1 MSLRLRPILSCFLF
15 TLFPAQGADTPFT
28 KMENCQYSKT
38 EWADGDSFPIVDAS
52 GKEMTVR
59 LYGVDCIETQSSE
72 DSDARRLLQQQRYFG
87 IHELGRDF
95 AIARGRDATIF
106 TAAALQKPFTVH
118 TTFADARGDARFK
131 RVYAFVTTAKGEDL
145 GALLIKAGLARAFG
159 VYRSTPD
166 GVSHEELRQRMS
178 DLELQALRRGVGI
191 WAKTNWDKLPE
202 ERRQLRKELAD
213 LDEAKGNLPSTTNSG
228 KIDINKASRAE
239 LMSIKGIGE
248 ITANNIIGARPYKK
262 IDDLRNVPGIG
273 EKSYLKLSVSLEV
286 R

>member
-1 MSLRLRPILSCFLF
+1 MSPRLLIILSCILV
-15 TLFPAQGADTPFT
+15 TLFPTQGAETIFT
-28 KMENCQYSKT
+28 KIENCQYRKT
-38 EWADGDSFPIVDAS
+38 DWADGDSFPIFDAS
-52 GKEMTVR
+52 GKEMTIR
-59 LYGVDCIETQSSE
+59 LYGIDCIETQSSE

-95 AIARGRDATIF
+95 AIARGQAATTF
-106 TAAALQKPFTVH
+106 TAAVLQKPFTVH

-131 RVYAFVTTAKGEDL
+131 RVYAFVTTANGEDL
-145 GALLIKAGLARAFG
+145 GTLLIKAGLARAFG

-213 LDEAKGNLPSTTNSG
+213 LDEAKGNLPSTKNSG

-239 LMSIKGIGE
+239 LMSIKGVGE
-248 ITANNIIGARPYKK
+248 ITATNIIGARQFKK
-262 IDDLRNVPGIG
+262 IEDLRKVPGIG
-273 EKSYLKLSVSLEV
+273 EKTFLKLASSLEV

>member
-1 MSLRLRPILSCFLF
+1 MSPRLLITLACLAAA
-15 TLFPAQGADTPFT
+15 LFPSQGAENPFT
-28 KMENCQYSKT
+28 KMENCLYSKSD
-38 EWADGDSFPIVDAS
+38 WSDGDSFPIKDAT
-52 GKEMTVR
+52 GKEITIR
-59 LYGVDCIETQSSE
+59 LYGIDCIETQSSE

-87 IHELGRDF
+87 IHEQGRDF
-95 AIARGRDATIF
+95 AIARGRDATAF
-106 TAAALQKPFTVH
+106 TATALEKPFTVH

-131 RVYAFVTTAKGEDL
+131 RVYAFVTTANGEDL
-145 GALLIKAGLARAFG
+145 GTLLIKAGLARAFG
-159 VYRSTPD
+159 VYRSTPE
-166 GVSHEELRQRMS
+166 GVSHDELRQRLS
-178 DLELQALRRGVGI
+178 DLELQALRRGIGI

-213 LDEAKGNLPSTTNSG
+213 LDEAKGNLPAATNSG

>member
-1 MSLRLRPILSCFLF
+1 MSLRLLPILSCFLF
-15 TLFPAQGADTPFT
+15 TLFPAQGAETPFT
-28 KMENCQYSKT
+28 KMENCHYSKT